1 MGTAGWQTFAWCAGI
16 LVVIV
21 PLSVSLI
28 QAHDGVLTK
37 TALQS
42 RQALES
48 TCVVDHPHELAQHE
62 DEIFCSGIAECRR
75 TTCQEG

>member
-1 MGTAGWQTFAWCAGI
+1 MRGDTGGLRAALG
-16 LVVIV
+16 
-21 PLSVSLI
+21 VSI
-28 QAHDGVLTK
+28 QAHDGVLTQ
-37 TALQS
+37 TAPQF

-48 TCVVDHPHELAQHE
+48 TSAVDHPHELAQHE